1 MAVSQAQR
9 LAKAKYQQEKRS
21 IVAAEVS
28 KAKGEEYR
36 AAAKELNLSLAKLI
50 QNGVEEYIQNHGGE
64 VIQKPEAEKLT
75 AEERRLLAAFAKLP
89 KNAQINLIKTLEALS
104 PKKEG

>member
-1 MAVSQAQR
+1 MVTKAQRMAV
-9 LAKAKYQQEKRS
+9 AKFRAEKCDR
-21 IVAAEVS
+21 IAADVP
-28 KAKGEEYR
+28 KGKREEYR
-36 AAAKELNLSLAKLI
+36 AAAKELGLSLAKLI
-50 QNGVEEYIQNHGGE
+50 QYGVEEYIQNHGGE